1 MKPVLKQAALGCAVG
16 CAGLLATAL
25 LAGPATAA
33 PVPPTDTAHPVFVQ
47 TDNPAGNTIVA
58 YDRTITGSLA
68 PAGSYPTGG
77 LGGIVT
83 PGNPDNLASQGS
95 LAYEASTRL
104 LFAVNAGSNTITTF
118 AVHGDQLERRQVLPS
133 GGTFP
138 ASIAAYGNLVYV
150 LNARDGGSI
159 QGYLRRGSNLL
170 RIPWWHRN
178 LGLDTSR
185 IPDGTLGQVAFTP
198 DGHRLIVT
206 TKNAGNSVEV
216 FRLWSGWPSTPTVT
230 SLPGI
235 EPFSLTFDQAGH
247 LDLAER
253 GTNGVATFTVNPNG
267 SLTQLDS
274 FATGQLATCWIAAV
288 GGKLYLSNALSDTV
302 TGVKVARS
310 GTLTGLGSTPADKGT
325 IDAAAPPDGRYL
337 YVQTG
342 VAGNV
347 DEFRINPD
355 GSLVS
360 IGSVTVPNAVG
371 GEGIV
376 AL

>member
-1 MKPVLKQAALGCAVG
+1 MKPVLKLAALG
-16 CAGLLATAL
+16 CAGLLAPAL
-25 LAGPATAA
+25 LAAPATAA
-33 PVPPTDTAHPVFVQ
+33 PVLPTDTAHPVFVQ

-58 YDRTITGSLA
+58 YDRTITGGLA
-68 PAGSYPTGG
+68 PAGTYTTGG

-83 PGNPDNLASQGS
+83 PGNPDHLASQGS
-95 LAYEASTRL
+95 LAYEARTHL

-138 ASIAAYGNLVYV
+138 ASITAHGNLVYV
-150 LNARDGGSI
+150 LNASGGGSI
-159 QGYLRRGSNLL
+159 QGYLRLGSNLVL
-170 RIPWWHRN
+170 IPGWHRN

-185 IPDGTLGQVAFTP
+185 TPDGTLGQVKFTP

-206 TKNAGNSVEV
+206 TKNGGNDIEV
-216 FRLWSGWPSTPTVT
+216 FRLQLGWPSTPTVT

-247 LDLAER
+247 LDVAER
-253 GTNGVATFTVNPNG
+253 GTNSVATFTVNPDD
-267 SLTQLDS
+267 SLTQLDT
-274 FATGQLATCWIAAV
+274 FATNQVATCWIVAV
-288 GGKLYLSNALSDTV
+288 GDKLYLSNAASDTLS
-302 TGVKVARS
+302 GVAVAND
-310 GTLTGLGSTPADKGT
+310 GTLTGLGNTPTDAGPT
-325 IDAAAPPDGRYL
+325 DAAASPNGRYL

-342 VAGNV
+342 GAGIV

-360 IGSVTVPNAVG
+360 VGSVTVPNGVG
-371 GEGIV
+371 GQGIV

>member
-1 MKPVLKQAALGCAVG
+1 MKPVLTLTALG
-16 CAGLLATAL
+16 CAGLLATVL
-25 LAGPATAA
+25 LAAPAIAA
-33 PVPPTDTAHPVFVQ
+33 PGPPTDAAHPVFVQ

-58 YDRTITGSLA
+58 YDRTSNGSLA
-68 PAGSYPTGG
+68 PAGSYATGG
-77 LGGIVT
+77 LGGVVV

-95 LAYEASTRL
+95 LAYKAGM

-133 GGTFP
+133 AGTFP
-138 ASIAAYGNLVYV
+138 ASITAHGNLVYV

-159 QGYLRRGSNLL
+159 QGYLRLGSNLVE
-170 RIPWWHRN
+170 IPWWHRN

-185 IPDGTLGQVAFTP
+185 TPDGTLGQIAFTP

-206 TKNAGNSVEV
+206 TKNGGNDVEV
-216 FRLWSGWPSTPTVT
+216 FRLQLGWPSTPMVT

-235 EPFSLTFDQAGH
+235 VPFSLTFDQAGH

-253 GTNGVATFTVNPNG
+253 GTNGVATFTVNPDD

-274 FATGQLATCWIAAV
+274 FATGQVATCWIVAV
-288 GGKLYLSNALSDTV
+288 DGKLYLSNAASGTLS
-302 TGVKVARS
+302 GVAVAQD
-310 GTLTGLGSTPADKGT
+310 GTLTGLGNTPTDAGPT
-325 IDAAAPPDGRYL
+325 DAAASPDGRYL

-342 VAGNV
+342 AAGNV

-355 GSLVS
+355 GSLAS
-360 IGSVTVPNAVG
+360 LGSVTIPNAVG
-371 GEGIV
+371 AEGIV